1 MTTFNSPTPAGQRSF
16 RISLSFSAIV
26 HAILV
31 FLNVGLAC
39 YTTLQAR
46 VATECRDSCRVVEER
61 MSFLEKEALISNR
74 QVMSAM
80 GMKGGRP

>member
-1 MTTFNSPTPAGQRSF
+1 MIKPSITSNWRLSISF
-16 RISLSFSAIV
+16 VTLI
-26 HAILV
+26 HLV
-31 FLNVGLAC
+31 LAAMNVALC
-39 YTTLQAR
+39 LYTILQAR

-61 MSFLEKEALISNR
+61 MSFLEKETLISNR